1 MGLNSK
7 IKSLIFAGCSFV
19 SIGALAGFASS
30 RQNEKICEKVSINI
44 DNEYNNYFIGDKEV
58 RDLLTRE
65 GERKLEGLYNQDID
79 LKNLEKR
86 IEANKF
92 VKDAEVYRG
101 LDGNV
106 HVQVKQTR
114 PIARII
120 RTDQQDVYIDAEG
133 NILPLSD
140 RYTARVIP
148 ITKSAL
154 IKSSDKGFFQDSIGH
169 SYLSL
174 LQFIENDQFWK
185 AQLAQMHIDGRGE
198 ISFLPQV
205 GEHTIEFGKPVRVE
219 QKFRKLMIFYKNVLP
234 TMGWEKYKRVNIE
247 FEDQIICE

>member
-1 MGLNSK
+1 MGLNSR
-7 IKSLIFAGCSFV
+7 IKSLIFAGCSIL
-19 SIGALAGFASS
+19 SIGAIAGFASS
-30 RQNEKICEKVSINI
+30 RQNEKICKKVSIKI

-58 RDLLTRE
+58 RGLLTRE
-65 GERKLEGLYNQDID
+65 GERKLEGLPNQNID

-86 IEANKF
+86 IESHKF

-101 LDGNV
+101 LDGNIQV
-106 HVQVKQTR
+106 FVKQNR

-120 RTDQQDVYIDAEG
+120 RSDQDVYIDVEG

-154 IKSSDKGFFQDSIGH
+154 IKPTDRGFFKDSLGH

-174 LQFIENDQFWK
+174 LQFIENDEFWK
-185 AQLAQMHIDGRGE
+185 AQLAQMHIDGKGKV
-198 ISFLPQV
+198 SFLPQV
-205 GEHTIEFGKPVRVE
+205 GEHTIEFGKPDKVE
-219 QKFRKLMIFYKNVLP
+219 EKFKKLAILYKEVLP
-234 TMGWEKYKRVNIE
+234 TMGWERYKRVNVE
-247 FEDQIICE
+247 YEDQIICE

>member
-7 IKSLIFAGCSFV
+7 IKSLIFAGCSIV
-19 SIGALAGFASS
+19 TIGALGGFANS
-30 RQNEKICEKVSINI
+30 RQNEKVCQKVAIKI

-58 RDLLTRE
+58 KDLLTRE
-65 GERKLEGLYNQDID
+65 GERKIEGISNKNID

-92 VKDAEVYRG
+92 VEDAEVYRG
-101 LDGNV
+101 LDGNIK
-106 HVQVKQTR
+106 VQVKQNR

-120 RTDQQDVYIDAEG
+120 RPDQDVYIDIEG
-133 NILPLSD
+133 HILPLSE

-154 IKSSDKGFFQDSIGH
+154 LKPLNQEFFQDSTGQA
-169 SYLSL
+169 YLSL

-185 AQLAQMHIDGRGE
+185 AQLAQMHIDGKGKV
-198 ISFLPQV
+198 SFLPQV
-205 GEHTIEFGKPVRVE
+205 GDHTIEFGRPVNPE
-219 QKFRKLMIFYKNVLP
+219 QKFKKLMIFYKEVLP
-234 TMGWEKYKRVNIE
+234 VMGWDKYKRVNVE
-247 FEDQIICE
+247 YEDQIICE